1 MPNFERIR
9 PYDEARMMFRLFA
22 QLLKELK
29 RLPMPM
35 YTAQTVK
42 QVEMEVEEFLVKQ
55 RQNDGLEFN
64 MERFRFVSDPKN
76 TQEVPR

>member
-1 MPNFERIR
+1 ML
-9 PYDEARMMFRLFA
+9 FRLFE

-42 QVEMEVEEFLVKQ
+42 QVEMEVEEFLTKQ
-55 RQNDGLEFN
+55 RQSDGLEFN
-64 MERFRFVSDPKN
+64 LERFRFVSDPRN
-76 TQEVPR
+76 PQEVPR